1 MLYFSRDIRKAK
13 KQYYFCSSLQSRF
26 IKMSPT
32 NYKGVRILET
42 REINARRKL
51 TNAFLREGNSALAP
65 PTSIWP
71 RKIVFQRLK
80 NYYFDE

>member
-1 MLYFSRDIRKAK
+1 
-13 KQYYFCSSLQSRF
+13 
-26 IKMSPT
+26 MSPT

-42 REINARRKL
+42 RELNARRKL

-80 NYYFDE
+80 VY